1 MPEILRTFMNI
12 FDDAS
17 QSEVVTKAVRRIVI
31 PKIQRDFAQG
41 RNTDEICRVRERF
54 LDALYKAV
62 TTDEKI
68 KLDFVYGD
76 LSDDGI
82 LTPLDGQQ
90 RLTTLFLLH
99 RYAAW
104 KEHVPPEEFAFLKN
118 FSYDTRP
125 DSREFCKFLI
135 DAEVNFNAESLSAE
149 LEDNENFPLGWKKDP
164 TVSSMLVMLDAIDKK
179 FRGAEN
185 LWNKLKDGAISFYF
199 LSIEDMGL
207 TDELYITMN
216 SRGKPLTDFEHFK
229 AEFKRRLDEIDRE
242 LSDRIILK
250 IDTVW
255 TDLLWTYRDANNL
268 VDDGFLAYFGFLCDV
283 ILYKHDDTPFNKSRD
298 PFDLLDEFFGGDVR
312 ANVDFMEKSF
322 DCWFELAK
330 REKISKFFDD
340 RVSVGS
346 RNDKTAN
353 HHAAGKIIT
362 YFDDADFFGD
372 RVKSYNKNFSLGKVV
387 MLYAFQTYLLNAEKI
402 SDADFRRRIRIVN
415 NLVTNSGDA
424 ELSNST
430 ARNNGNRIPAM
441 LEQVDNIII
450 NGEIS
455 DTKKLAA
462 ANKYNF
468 NEIQLA
474 EEREK
479 LSWTQANSDKAESL
493 FELEDHYLLYGRIG
507 IIGLERPEYFSRF
520 ISLFACDYDKISCA
534 LLACGDYYQV
544 DNNGWRY
551 QLGSTR
557 PQSWQN
563 LFHKSA
569 LVKRF
574 DETRKF
580 LNELLSRAQTFTD
593 EYLQRIIDEHLAECE
608 KNSSFKWT
616 YYFIKYADFRPPRY
630 GKYRWENFSAAPY
643 CLAAM
648 WMEQKMSTNSYQPFL
663 KALGVGELDRDDL
676 GMRLVFDGGY
686 YVTCEN
692 DAYVVKN
699 SATGTIED
707 RLPITQRNG
716 VDSED
721 RIQKFKRWE
730 TLSLLKNL

>member
-185 LWNKLKDGAISFYF
+185 LWDKLKHGAISFYF

-322 DCWFELAK
+322 DCWFELAN

-353 HHAAGKIIT
+353 HHAAGKIVT

-479 LSWTQANSDKAESL
+479 LSWTQANPDKAESL
-493 FELEDHYLLYGRIG
+493 FALEDHYLLYGRIG

-520 ISLFACDYDKISCA
+520 ISLFACDYDKIACA

-580 LNELLSRAQTFTD
+580 LNELLSRTKNFTD

-630 GKYRWENFSAAPY
+630 GKYRWENFSDAPY
-643 CLAAM
+643 CLAVM

-699 SATGTIED
+699 STGTVED

-716 VDSED
+716 VDAED

>member
-17 QSEVVTKAVRRIVI
+17 QSEATKAVRRIVI

-135 DAEVNFNAESLSAE
+135 DAEVNFNAESLSDE
-149 LEDNENFPLGWKKDP
+149 LEDNANFPLGWKKDP

-185 LWNKLKDGAISFYF
+185 LWDKLKHGAISFYF

-242 LSDRIILK
+242 LSDQIILK
-250 IDTVW
+250 IDTDW

-283 ILYKHDDTPFNKSRD
+283 ILYKHDDTPFKKSRD
-298 PFDLLDEFFGGDVR
+298 PFDLLEEFFGGDVL

-322 DCWFELAK
+322 DSWFELAK
-330 REKISKFFDD
+330 REKIADFFAD

-346 RNDKTAN
+346 RTDKTVN
-353 HHAAGKIIT
+353 QHAAGKIIT
-362 YFDDADFFGD
+362 YFNDADFFGD
-372 RVKSYNKNFSLGKVV
+372 CVKSFGKNFSLGKVV
-387 MLYAFQTYLLNAEKI
+387 MLYAFQTYLLNANKI

-415 NLVTNSGDA
+415 NLVENSLGA
-424 ELSNST
+424 EMSNSPL
-430 ARNNGNRIPAM
+430 RKNGNRISAM
-441 LEQVDNIII
+441 LEQVDNILVDGKIPQ
-450 NGEIS
+450 
-455 DTKKLAA
+455 TKKLSA
-462 ANKYNF
+462 ANQYNF

-474 EEREK
+474 EERDK
-479 LSWTQANSDKAESL
+479 LSWTQANPDKAESL

-507 IIGLERPEYFSRF
+507 VVGLERPEYFKRF
-520 ISLFACDYDKISCA
+520 ISLFGCDYDKISCA
-534 LLACGDYYQV
+534 LLACGDYQQV
-544 DNNGWRY
+544 DNNGWRW
-551 QLGSTR
+551 QFGSTR

-569 LVKRF
+569 LVKHF
-574 DETRKF
+574 DDTQEILDK
-580 LNELLSRAQTFTD
+580 LLRRAQIFTD
-593 EYLQRIIDEHLAECE
+593 EFLQRIIDERLAE
-608 KNSSFKWT
+608 
-616 YYFIKYADFRPPRY
+616 Y
-630 GKYRWENFSAAPY
+630 
-643 CLAAM
+643 
-648 WMEQKMSTNSYQPFL
+648 
-663 KALGVGELDRDDL
+663 
-676 GMRLVFDGGY
+676 
-686 YVTCEN
+686 
-692 DAYVVKN
+692 
-699 SATGTIED
+699 
-707 RLPITQRNG
+707 
-716 VDSED
+716 
-721 RIQKFKRWE
+721 
-730 TLSLLKNL
+730 

>member
-17 QSEVVTKAVRRIVI
+17 QSEVTKAVRRIVI

-164 TVSSMLVMLDAIDKK
+164 TVNSMLVMLDAIDKK

-185 LWNKLKDGAISFYF
+185 LWDKLKHGAISFYF

-250 IDTVW
+250 FDTVW
-255 TDLLWTYRDANNL
+255 TDLLWTYRDKKINL

-346 RNDKTAN
+346 RNDKTVN
-353 HHAAGKIIT
+353 HHTAGKIIT

-441 LEQVDNIII
+441 LEQVDKIII
-450 NGEIS
+450 DGEIS

-479 LSWTQANSDKAESL
+479 LSWTQANPDKAESL
-493 FELEDHYLLYGRIG
+493 FALEDHYLLYGRIG
-507 IIGLERPEYFSRF
+507 IVGLERPENFARF
-520 ISLFACDYDKISCA
+520 ISLFTCDYDKISCA

-574 DETRKF
+574 DDTRKF

-593 EYLQRIIDEHLAECE
+593 DYLQRIIDEHLAECE

-616 YYFIKYADFRPPRY
+616 YYFIKYVDFRPPRY
-630 GKYRWENFSAAPY
+630 GKYRWEDFDAAPY

-648 WMEQKMSTNSYQPFL
+648 WTPEKMSPYAYQPFL
-663 KALGVGELDRDDL
+663 KALNVGKLDRDDL

-692 DAYVVKN
+692 DSYVVKN
-699 SATGTIED
+699 SADAVED

-721 RIQKFKRWE
+721 RIKKFKRWE